1 MRVRHGL
8 ALLALCALAPSLE
21 VPSAVAARVKSA
33 KQTVRTPEPRRIA
46 AGTHDGDLFTPKISP
61 DGAWV
66 AYGIQEQVGERTKLS
81 WFRRELD
88 GGQFESVW
96 PNQHPSLRE
105 DEGTASF
112 SDLVQ
117 FEWHPTENQHAMVA
131 RHKQDANDVLLE
143 FIDVRFGGPGNQHH
157 PVFSPDGRQLIV
169 AGKSERS
176 DELFLAESSHGAE
189 VQRLTWTRDFEQNPS
204 WHPNKPKILH
214 EIRAD
219 KKSDLFLIDIETFR
233 HEAVVRLPKS
243 DEVHPIWSPAG
254 DDTYAF
260 LSNKN
265 YADRGS
271 YDLYVG
277 KLGQMRS
284 TLVIPNVRKSRH
296 GPGYAWDPAGR
307 FLIAVQQIGDD
318 TDLVI
323 APSDAS
329 QEAAGLGFETKD
341 NADPA
346 LHRHEGIFR
355 MAWVAADSR
364 RSRGKPAYRIVWT
377 ADWNAMELPKLAG
390 IEPTPEGLKDAP
402 AEAPEAPAE

>member
-1 MRVRHGL
+1 MRARDA
-8 ALLALCALAPSLE
+8 ALLLGLMLAAP
-21 VPSAVAARVKSA
+21 AVDAPVASAARVRSA
-33 KQTVRTPEPRRIA
+33 QQKVATPEARRIA

-61 DGAWV
+61 DAQWV
-66 AYGIQEQVGERTKLS
+66 AYGIQEQIGERTKLS

-88 GGQFESVW
+88 GGLFKSVW

-105 DEGTASF
+105 GEGTASF

-131 RHKQDANDVLLE
+131 RHKQDANEVMLE

-157 PVFSPDGRQLIV
+157 PCFSPDGLQLIV

-176 DELFLAESSHGAE
+176 DELFLADSSHGAE

-214 EIRAD
+214 EIRAN
-219 KKSDLFLIDIETFR
+219 KKSDLFIIDIETFR
-233 HEAVVRLPKS
+233 HEAIVRLTKS

-254 DDTYAF
+254 DDRYAF
-260 LSNKN
+260 LTNKN

-277 KLGQMRS
+277 ELGQMKS
-284 TLVIPNVRKSRH
+284 TLVIPGVRKSKH
-296 GPGYAWDPAGR
+296 GAGYAWDPEGR
-307 FLIAVQQIGDD
+307 FLIAVQEDGDD

-323 APSDAS
+323 APADAS
-329 QEAAGLGFETKD
+329 QDPVSLGFKTKD

-346 LHRHEGIFR
+346 LLRHEGIFR
-355 MAWVAADSR
+355 LAWVAADSR
-364 RSRGKPAYRIVWT
+364 RSRNKPAYRIVWT

-390 IEPTPEGLKDAP
+390 IEPTPEGLKEPETP
-402 AEAPEAPAE
+402 AE